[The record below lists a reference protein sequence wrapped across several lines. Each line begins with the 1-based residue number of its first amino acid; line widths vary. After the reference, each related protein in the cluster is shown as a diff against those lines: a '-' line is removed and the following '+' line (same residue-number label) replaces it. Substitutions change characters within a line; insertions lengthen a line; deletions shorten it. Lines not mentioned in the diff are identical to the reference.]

1 MFRRLLSVGGFTLLS
16 RITGFLR
23 DMLIAWY
30 LGGGVMSD
38 AFFVAFLFP
47 NYFRSI
53 FGEGTLNPAFL
64 PRYAALWAKGEHQ
77 RAALFADRVFSW
89 QMSVQFVVLI
99 LAMIFMPTLMHLIA
113 PGFADN
119 PGQLKLTVSL
129 ARIAFPYLILTLV
142 AIQISAMLN
151 AIEKFWAA
159 AAWSNFQNLGMI
171 ATLLASH
178 WFPNAAYAAVWGL
191 LAGGFAQLFF
201 MLWAGGRHGI
211 SLRLTWPRW
220 TPEIKEF
227 FMALGAVTIG
237 AASYLIAPFIDTII
251 ASLLPVGT
259 RSALYYADRINQ
271 LPLGVLGIA
280 IGTVLLPDMSARL
293 ALGDRQGSDAS
304 QNRAAA
310 ISLLLNLPFTA
321 AFIMIPDTIIRAI
334 FAHGAFDKN
343 AAALSALALMTYG
356 VGLPAM
362 ALTRVFQAS
371 FYARHDTATPARITV
386 TAIVVNIAFKF
397 LLVWGFHLGIAG
409 IALGTSFGAWTNVA
423 LLILIGH
430 RRGLLRLN
438 ETFWRSLAPSVL
450 AAVVTGA
457 TAYGAVVW
465 AGQIV
470 HAVWQ
475 RQLVLLLLAIAA
487 SGVVYGL
494 IVLIFRKRLPL
505 GRFAGS

>member
-1 MFRRLLSVGGFTLLS
+1 
-16 RITGFLR
+16 
-23 DMLIAWY
+23 
-30 LGGGVMSD
+30 
-38 AFFVAFLFP
+38 
-47 NYFRSI
+47 
-53 FGEGTLNPAFL
+53 
-64 PRYAALWAKGEHQ
+64 
-77 RAALFADRVFSW
+77 
-89 QMSVQFVVLI
+89 
-99 LAMIFMPTLMHLIA
+99 
-113 PGFADN
+113 
-119 PGQLKLTVSL
+119 
-129 ARIAFPYLILTLV
+129 
-142 AIQISAMLN
+142 
-151 AIEKFWAA
+151 
-159 AAWSNFQNLGMI
+159 
-171 ATLLASH
+171 
-178 WFPNAAYAAVWGL
+178 
-191 LAGGFAQLFF
+191 
-201 MLWAGGRHGI
+201 
-211 SLRLTWPRW
+211 
-220 TPEIKEF
+220 
-227 FMALGAVTIG
+227 
-237 AASYLIAPFIDTII
+237 
-251 ASLLPVGT
+251 
-259 RSALYYADRINQ
+259 
-271 LPLGVLGIA
+271 
-280 IGTVLLPDMSARL
+280 
-293 ALGDRQGSDAS
+293 
-304 QNRAAA
+304 
-310 ISLLLNLPFTA
+310 
-321 AFIMIPDTIIRAI
+321 MIPDTIIRAI

-450 AAVVTGA
+450 AAVATGA